1 MVKKR
6 EIINAI
12 QPLIQQTLHRTLRYY
27 ETTVATFLLWGLM
40 GKKVSTAWRKAMA
53 KRAWKKHRAK
63 LLKNLEKARE
73 ALKAKRAAQ
82 KKT

>member
-1 MVKKR
+1 
-6 EIINAI
+6 
-12 QPLIQQTLHRTLRYY
+12 
-27 ETTVATFLLWGLM
+27 M
-40 GKKVSTAWRKAMA
+40 GKKVSTAWKKAMA
-53 KRAWKKHRAK
+53 KRAWKRHRAK